1 MEKELQ
7 NISALLE
14 HGMEKLREGREQYR
28 KQENELYWI
37 QIRMQNNRE
46 RYSKEDL
53 ETMEHLGAFLE
64 TMTLFLEKILDLEE
78 TIKQDLAQLTQL
90 NTVEEQSQVTALIK
104 GKFDILYLLCEKYRE
119 KQSDYAVILKKAE
132 ERLQSRPSLWQQ
144 IRQKLMG

>member
-14 HGMEKLREGREQYR
+14 HGLEKLREGREQYQR
-28 KQENELYWI
+28 QENELYWI
-37 QIRMQNNRE
+37 QIKMQNNRE
-46 RYSKEDL
+46 WYSKEDL
-53 ETMEHLGAFLE
+53 ETVEYLAAFLE
-64 TMTLFLEKILDLEE
+64 SMIVFLEKMLDLEE
-78 TIKQDLAQLTQL
+78 TIKQDLAQLKQMDSM
-90 NTVEEQSQVTALIK
+90 EEKSRVAALIK
-104 GKFDILYLLCEKYRE
+104 GKFDILYVLCETYQK